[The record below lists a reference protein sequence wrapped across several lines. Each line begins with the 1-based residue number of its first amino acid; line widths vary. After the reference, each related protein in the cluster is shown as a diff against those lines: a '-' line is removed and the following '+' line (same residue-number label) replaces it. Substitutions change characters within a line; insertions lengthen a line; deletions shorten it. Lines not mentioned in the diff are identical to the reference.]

1 MARGSNHVPNTTALG
16 RLTPISNK
24 ATASNIAEQVR
35 ELVADGSFEPGAQI
49 TEVALANALR
59 VSRGPVREALQRLVQ
74 EGLLENERNRGIF
87 VPRLTIEDIQD
98 IYRTRSAIELCAM
111 EIIMGT
117 DNEDYLDRADE
128 KLGLLETAMTSGEY
142 KLVSQLD
149 LEFHMDLIRETRS
162 KRLMRAFD
170 TLIVETRM
178 CLRSLEYTYEHQ
190 GDVVQVHRRMLAAV
204 RDSDIHEAKE
214 AINEHNATVM
224 RDLPVSKA

>member
-1 MARGSNHVPNTTALG
+1 MTKGSNNVSNATALG

-49 TEVALANALR
+49 TEVALASALG

-87 VPRLTIEDIQD
+87 VPRLTIEDVQD
-98 IYRTRSAIELCAM
+98 IYQTRSAIELCAM
-111 EIIMGT
+111 EIIMET
-117 DNEDYLDRADE
+117 DNEDYLNRAGD
-128 KLGLLETAMTSGEY
+128 KLDLLETAMTAGKY

-149 LEFHMDLIRETRS
+149 LEFHMDLIRETGS

-190 GDVVQVHRRMLAAV
+190 HDVGQIHRRMLAAV
-204 RDSDIHEAKE
+204 RDSNISEAKE
-214 AINEHNATVM
+214 SIREHNATVM
-224 RDLPVSKA
+224 RDLPALNA

>member
-1 MARGSNHVPNTTALG
+1 MPNRTALD

-24 ATASNIAEQVR
+24 VTASNIAEQVR
-35 ELVADGSFEPGAQI
+35 ELVADGSFAQGAQI
-49 TEVALANALR
+49 TEVALANALG

-111 EIIMGT
+111 EVIMGT
-117 DNEDYLDRADE
+117 DNVDYLKRARE
-128 KLGLLETAMTSGEY
+128 KLDLLETAMTSGKY
-142 KLVSQLD
+142 ALVSQLD
-149 LEFHMDLIRETRS
+149 LEFHMDLIRETGS

-170 TLIVETRM
+170 TLLVETRM
-178 CLRSLEYTYEHQ
+178 CLRSLEYTYEHHQ
-190 GDVVQVHRRMLAAV
+190 DVVQIHRRILASV

-224 RDLPVSKA
+224 RDLPTLNA